1 MSKTRCPHPVRRIRD
16 ALGQTSENSGL
27 REFRTSEGFASLIER
42 SASSV
47 RNVES
52 GSTKKWD
59 RLARQIEKKTGVSA
73 EWMLSTPD
81 LSGPILDVR
90 GNPWNPE
97 EALDPLQGDD
107 SGLNW
112 RLLLEINPES
122 VVRIV
127 VKMVETRL
135 SLDLVMRRN
144 GTTPG
149 SRGGNDFLRSLLHL
163 IQESGSFADSEFVK
177 SFAIASQ
184 EEQPILVEQM
194 FRRKM

>member
-1 MSKTRCPHPVRRIRD
+1 
-16 ALGQTSENSGL
+16 
-27 REFRTSEGFASLIER
+27 
-42 SASSV
+42 
-47 RNVES
+47 VES

-73 EWMLSTPD
+73 EWMLSNPS
-81 LSGPILDVR
+81 LSDPILDVR
-90 GNPWNPE
+90 GNSWNPE

-107 SGLNW
+107 SELNW

-144 GTTPG
+144 GTVPG
-149 SRGGNDFLRSLLHL
+149 SRGGNDFLRSLLRL

-177 SFAIASQ
+177 SFTTASQ

-194 FRRKM
+194 FRRKL